1 MISIV
6 IPAHNES
13 SVIQRCLRTLTDGAR
28 PGELEIVVAC
38 NGCKDNTAELAR
50 SFDYPGIKVVETD
63 KGSKILGLNMG
74 DAAATGFPRFFVD
87 ADVTMNI
94 DAIRKV
100 AAALERGPALAAA
113 PKMHLDLTGRGLLVN
128 GFYRVWLSLPYHKSG
143 GMIGSGVYAM
153 SQAGRARF
161 DKFPQI
167 IADDAYAMYLFSP
180 QERLMLDTCTFTITP
195 PTEFWGLVKIKTR
208 SRLGLYELK
217 QKFPQMLGSNQKP
230 TESVARA
237 LLRQPWLWPHVP
249 AYVLVNVITRF
260 RAKRQLAAKL
270 THQWERD
277 DSSRRIVSQ
286 GATRP

>member
-6 IPAHNES
+6 IPAHNEA

-28 PGELEIVVAC
+28 PDELEIVVAC

-50 SFDYPGIKVVETD
+50 AFPYPGIKVVETD

-74 DAAATGFPRFFVD
+74 DEAATGFPRFFVD

-94 DAIRKV
+94 GAIRQV
-100 AAALERGPALAAA
+100 AAALEKGPALAAA
-113 PKMHLDLTGRGLLVN
+113 PKMQLDLTGRGLLVK

-153 SQAGRARF
+153 SKAGRARF

-180 QERLMLDTCTFTITP
+180 AERLMLDSCTFTITP

-217 QKFPQMLGSNQKP
+217 QKFPQMLGNNKKL

-237 LLRQPWLWPHVP
+237 LLKQPWLWPHVP